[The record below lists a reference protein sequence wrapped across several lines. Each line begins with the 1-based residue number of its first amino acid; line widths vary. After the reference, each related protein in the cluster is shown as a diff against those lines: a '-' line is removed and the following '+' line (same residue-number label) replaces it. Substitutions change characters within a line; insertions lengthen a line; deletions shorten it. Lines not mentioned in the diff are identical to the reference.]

1 MDELKKDFSIS
12 EGNHTQKKFSIS
24 YILKGLVLAFL
35 FSLVCFLILSIVLSL
50 TSISENIIKPSS
62 YIVMIVSIVIAG
74 IYVAMKVDKNGWLYG
89 SITGLLYIIILTIIS
104 MIVIGGFSLNQILI
118 SRVLIGIIAGAIGGI
133 LGINIK

>member
-50 TSISENIIKPSS
+50 TSIPENIIKPSS